1 MNDDE
6 AKIVGLSPVSFE
18 ISTHHIDA
26 NGAFAGVSRVGRF
39 GAKKLSRGVDAK
51 YGAASPTSG
60 RQLAVNMQMIGM
72 VDNVDDEKTAI
83 PPRNLVNK
91 AKGTELRVHPF

>member
-39 GAKKLSRGVDAK
+39 GAKNYHAEWMPNIGL
-51 YGAASPTSG
+51 P
-60 RQLAVNMQMIGM
+60 LLPAVGS
-72 VDNVDDEKTAI
+72 
-83 PPRNLVNK
+83 
-91 AKGTELRVHPF
+91 